1 MDAVKLGVIFCL
13 LLLAKVSVGG
23 PCKSGKVSMLGEC
36 CDLCHPGFGVSVA
49 CGKTNTQ
56 CEPCKTNVTF
66 SAESSLGAPCQP
78 CSLCPENMKVAS
90 FCSDSQDTV
99 CECTE
104 GYHLPS
110 ENSSAVCLPCD
121 ACPQGFGV
129 VERCGPQQNT
139 VCAICPE
146 GFFSETLSLSEVCL
160 PCTVCGEDKKEIS
173 ECKAISDALCLDKNL
188 IIRNPQKG
196 DMPHGRA
203 NPKRTV
209 EGEASTNSSS
219 LDFIPQE
226 DTGKN
231 IIPVYCSILAAV
243 IVGLLAY
250 VAYKCWNTCKQKKQ
264 LAKARAGEL
273 GTSPEGEKLHSDS
286 GVFLD
291 TQSLQETQQLNK
303 VNKMEQRLYLNLPPQ
318 KQEEVEQLLGGSN
331 NGKDWR
337 RLAGLLGYEPERVDT
352 FGRGQDPVH
361 TLLTDWSTK
370 EGGTLEALCTILGRM
385 DRGDVVEKLYGEA
398 DISSVV

>member
-1 MDAVKLGVIFCL
+1 
-13 LLLAKVSVGG
+13 
-23 PCKSGKVSMLGEC
+23 
-36 CDLCHPGFGVSVA
+36 
-49 CGKTNTQ
+49 
-56 CEPCKTNVTF
+56 
-66 SAESSLGAPCQP
+66 
-78 CSLCPENMKVAS
+78 MKVAS

-303 VNKMEQRLYLNLPPQ
+303 
-318 KQEEVEQLLGGSN
+318 
-331 NGKDWR
+331 GKIEYSD
-337 RLAGLLGYEPERVDT
+337 LH
-352 FGRGQDPVH
+352 F
-361 TLLTDWSTK
+361 
-370 EGGTLEALCTILGRM
+370 
-385 DRGDVVEKLYGEA
+385 
-398 DISSVV
+398 